1 MLKFNCVTP
10 NNTAINRFRP
20 LGFLRRMKERA
31 LVATYLDFVWCL
43 LFWIQAEGV
52 ANDAYQIKSYW
63 TLTFFVGGSTLEI
76 LEGRGE
82 WEDWK

>member
-1 MLKFNCVTP
+1 
-10 NNTAINRFRP
+10 
-20 LGFLRRMKERA
+20 MKERA

-82 WEDWK
+82 WEDLKIGDRDMICDVSNCFIF